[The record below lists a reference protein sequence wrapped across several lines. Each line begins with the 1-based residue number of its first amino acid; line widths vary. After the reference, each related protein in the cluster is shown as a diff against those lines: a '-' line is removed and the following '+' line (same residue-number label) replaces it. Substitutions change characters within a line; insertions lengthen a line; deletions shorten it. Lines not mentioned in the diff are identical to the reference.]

1 MSISE
6 RVKYLRKDLL
16 KLTQSEFGEKLGIG
30 KAAISR
36 IESNLSQLTEQN
48 MKLICKEFH
57 VNYIWLK
64 EGEGEVFST
73 VEKSLIDRLTDEY
86 ELNPVQRRII
96 EQVITLSDDEIN
108 CFTEK
113 FFGFKAVEK
122 EQLKLLPIKV
132 LTTCMTE

>member
-57 VNYIWLK
+57 VNYMWLK
-64 EGEGEVFST
+64 EGDGEVFST
-73 VEKSLIDRLTDEY
+73 VEKSLIDRLTSFPYWE
-86 ELNPVQRRII
+86 R
-96 EQVITLSDDEIN
+96 
-108 CFTEK
+108 
-113 FFGFKAVEK
+113 G
-122 EQLKLLPIKV
+122 LKY
-132 LTTCMTE
+132 

>member
-1 MSISE
+1 MKINE
-6 RVKYLRKDLL
+6 RIKYLRKDLL
-16 KLTQSEFGEKLGIG
+16 KLTQTDFGEKLGIG
-30 KAAISR
+30 KSAISH
-36 IESNLSQLTEQN
+36 IESGTSLVTEQN

-113 FFGFKAVEK
+113 FFGFKAIEK
-122 EQLKLLPIKV
+122 E
-132 LTTCMTE
+132 

>member
-57 VNYIWLK
+57 VNYMWLK
-64 EGEGEVFST
+64 EGDGEVFST

-122 EQLKLLPIKV
+122 E
-132 LTTCMTE
+132 

>member
-1 MSISE
+1 MKINE
-6 RVKYLRKDLL
+6 RIKFLRKDLL
-16 KLTQSEFGEKLGIG
+16 RLTQTEFGEKLGIG
-30 KAAISR
+30 KSAISH
-36 IESNLSQLTEQN
+36 IESGSSLVTEQN

-64 EGEGEVFST
+64 EGEGEVFNT

-113 FFGFKAVEK
+113 FFGFKAVEN
-122 EQLKLLPIKV
+122 E
-132 LTTCMTE
+132 

>member
-1 MSISE
+1 MKINE
-6 RVKYLRKDLL
+6 RIKYLRKDLL
-16 KLTQSEFGEKLGIG
+16 KLTQTDFGEKLGIG
-30 KAAISR
+30 KSAISH
-36 IESNLSQLTEQN
+36 IESGTSLVTEQN

-113 FFGFKAVEK
+113 FFGFKAIEK
-122 EQLKLLPIKV
+122 EQ
-132 LTTCMTE
+132 

>member
-57 VNYIWLK
+57 VNYMWLK

-113 FFGFKAVEK
+113 FFRFKAVEK
-122 EQLKLLPIKV
+122 E
-132 LTTCMTE
+132 

>member
-1 MSISE
+1 MKINE
-6 RVKYLRKDLL
+6 RIKFLRKDLL
-16 KLTQSEFGEKLGIG
+16 RLTQTEFGEKLGIG
-30 KAAISR
+30 KSAISH
-36 IESNLSQLTEQN
+36 IESGSSLVTEQN

-64 EGEGEVFST
+64 EGEGEVFNT

-108 CFTEK
+108 CFTQK
-113 FFGFKAVEK
+113 FFGFDAIKK
-122 EQLKLLPIKV
+122 E
-132 LTTCMTE
+132 

>member
-1 MSISE
+1 MIISE
-6 RVKYLRKDLL
+6 RVKYLRKYLL

-48 MKLICKEFH
+48 MKLICKEFN

-64 EGEGEVFST
+64 EGEGEVFNT

-108 CFTEK
+108 CFTQK
-113 FFGFKAVEK
+113 FFGFDAIKK
-122 EQLKLLPIKV
+122 E
-132 LTTCMTE
+132 

>member
-1 MSISE
+1 MSVNNRIKE
-6 RVKYLRKDLL
+6 LRKNYLN
-16 KLTQSEFGEKLGIG
+16 LTQVEFGNRIGAAGSTVVGWEKGN
-30 KAAISR
+30 R
-36 IESNLSQLTEQN
+36 IPGDTTIK
-48 MKLICKEFH
+48 MICKEFH
-57 VNYIWLK
+57 VNYMWLK

-122 EQLKLLPIKV
+122 EQFSLLF
-132 LTTCMTE
+132 

>member
-1 MSISE
+1 MLNLSGGE
-6 RVKYLRKDLL
+6 PFLRKDLL
-16 KLTQSEFGEKLGIG
+16 RLTQTEFGEKLGIG
-30 KAAISR
+30 KSAISH
-36 IESNLSQLTEQN
+36 IESGSSLVTEQN

-64 EGEGEVFST
+64 EGEGEVFNT

-108 CFTEK
+108 CFTQK
-113 FFGFKAVEK
+113 FFGFDAIKK
-122 EQLKLLPIKV
+122 E
-132 LTTCMTE
+132 

>member
-1 MSISE
+1 MKINE
-6 RVKYLRKDLL
+6 RIKYLRKDLL
-16 KLTQSEFGEKLGIG
+16 KLTQTDFGEKLGIG
-30 KAAISR
+30 KSAISH
-36 IESNLSQLTEQN
+36 IESGTSLVTEQN

-57 VNYIWLK
+57 VNYLWLK

-113 FFGFKAVEK
+113 FFGFKAIEK
-122 EQLKLLPIKV
+122 E
-132 LTTCMTE
+132 

>member
-1 MSISE
+1 MTIND
-6 RVKYLRKDLL
+6 RIKYLRKDLL
-16 KLTQSEFGEKLGIG
+16 NLTQTDFGKKLGIG
-30 KAAISR
+30 KSAISH
-36 IESNLSQLTEQN
+36 IESGTTLVTEQN
-48 MKLICKEFH
+48 MKLICKEFN
-57 VNYIWLK
+57 VNYLWLK

-122 EQLKLLPIKV
+122 E
-132 LTTCMTE
+132 